1 MLSNILLTILG
12 LALLLYFAEQL
23 LNVAVYVS
31 EKLGIPKFVIGLTVL
46 AMGTSIPELVVNLV
60 GVIQQQ
66 PEVRFNVVG
75 SNITNIFFVASVSAV
90 IFPIVVKKTVATRD
104 VPFVIISVLVFILLF
119 YDRLF
124 NGTATN
130 ELSRSDGLVML
141 VLFGVYLYYVVFT
154 HKHQY
159 QEPQDHLLP
168 KKELVKKI
176 LIGAG
181 ALVGV
186 IIGGTLAVE
195 NIVLVTETLG
205 FSKKFAGVIA
215 ISIGTSL
222 PELITSLIAL
232 RKNHPELAMG
242 NIIGS
247 NVYNLLFILGISA
260 SIAPI
265 SEVDGIKIDLI
276 FMSIATLFFLVAI
289 YYGKRNKLERKEG
302 VFGILMF
309 VLYILFEIVKF

>member
-104 VPFVIISVLVFILLF
+104 VPFVIISALVFILLF

-205 FSKKFAGVIA
+205 FSKKF
-215 ISIGTSL
+215 L
-222 PELITSLIAL
+222 
-232 RKNHPELAMG
+232 
-242 NIIGS
+242 
-247 NVYNLLFILGISA
+247 
-260 SIAPI
+260 
-265 SEVDGIKIDLI
+265 
-276 FMSIATLFFLVAI
+276 
-289 YYGKRNKLERKEG
+289 
-302 VFGILMF
+302 
-309 VLYILFEIVKF
+309 